1 MKIIKSLVGHSGSIV
16 QLIENDKKKVVRKTK
31 NIERN
36 LEKYESLKKLN
47 ILCPKIINRNNNY
60 YEMEYINGINM
71 QHYLLNYGSKDLIIF
86 IENLLNKLNKN
97 VKEKDFSDAY
107 IIKLKNFNYKKYN
120 LNFNFEDIFNKLPK
134 KIFSSEYLGDL
145 TLENILY
152 DVNKNNFFIIDQSIT
167 EYDSYVFDIAKL
179 KQDTVCKWF
188 IRNDLINLDKE
199 LNEINIALSKYEYY
213 NNDYLLIIMLMR
225 VLPYCKKYEDVAFL
239 KDNINLLWSKLE
251 QKDSNFQPPD

>member
-36 LEKYESLKKLN
+36 LEKYKSLKTLN
-47 ILCPKIINRNNNY
+47 ILCPKIINKNHHY

-71 QHYLLNYGSKDLIIF
+71 KEYLLNYGSKNLIIF
-86 IENLLNKLNKN
+86 IENLLNKLNQN
-97 VKEKDFSDAY
+97 IKEKDFSDAY

-120 LNFNFEDIFNKLPK
+120 LNFEFENIFDKLPK

-152 DVNKNNFFIIDQSIT
+152 DIDKNKFFIIDQSIT

-188 IRNDLINLDKE
+188 IRNDLIDLDKE
-199 LNEINIALSKYEYY
+199 LNEINVALSKYEYY

-225 VLPYCKKYEDVAFL
+225 VLPYCKNNKDIMFL
-239 KDNINLLWSKLE
+239 SNNINLLWNYCQNK
-251 QKDSNFQPPD
+251 

>member
-1 MKIIKSLVGHSGSIV
+1 MKIIKNLTGHSGSIV

-86 IENLLNKLNKN
+86 IENLLNKLNQN
-97 VKEKDFSDAY
+97 IKEKDFSDAY

-152 DVNKNNFFIIDQSIT
+152 DIDKNKFFI
-167 EYDSYVFDIAKL
+167 F
-179 KQDTVCKWF
+179 
-188 IRNDLINLDKE
+188 
-199 LNEINIALSKYEYY
+199 
-213 NNDYLLIIMLMR
+213 
-225 VLPYCKKYEDVAFL
+225 
-239 KDNINLLWSKLE
+239 
-251 QKDSNFQPPD
+251 